1 MEESTSKTLLDF
13 DGQVITDY
21 FQSLVNSKQIESMC
35 LFEQKEKSTHIKYS
49 WHLVIKKRWSY
60 KCVIVLHSADVR
72 RDSVEV
78 TSLSRRCKIVLHRHE
93 SIVMLKGC
101 VKNAIQS
108 VLRGVNAEKFVMN
121 VINNELVLK
130 NNGSFHCF
138 PTSEKD
144 DKNGADLSVY
154 YKENPSSIAVR
165 IQIQV
170 TRDSMESEK
179 VVNHLIKYP
188 NIPILV
194 FKEDSEYIKDRVIEI
209 FNDYFEKEQST
220 GM

>member
-1 MEESTSKTLLDF
+1 MGKSTSKTLEDF

-21 FQSLVNSKQIESMC
+21 FQNLVNSKQIESMF
-35 LFEQKEKSTHIKYS
+35 LFEKTEEPSYVEYT
-49 WHLVIKKRWSY
+49 WHLEIKKRWSY
-60 KCVIVLHSADVR
+60 KCVIVLHSADVK
-72 RDSVEV
+72 RDSIEV
-78 TSLSRRCKIVLHRHE
+78 KSLSRRCRIVLHQHE
-93 SIVMLKGC
+93 SIAMLMGC
-101 VKNAIQS
+101 VNNAIQS
-108 VLRGVNAEKFVMN
+108 VLRGVHAEKFVMN

-130 NNGSFHCF
+130 NNGAFHCF

-144 DKNGADLSVY
+144 DRNGADLSVY

-170 TRDSMESEK
+170 TRDSMESDK

-194 FKEDSEYIKDRVIEI
+194 FKEDSEYIKDKVIEI
-209 FNDYFEKEQST
+209 FNDYFEKGQGT
-220 GM
+220 AM